1 MTNHNNT
8 TVLIPTR
15 STKRYISL
23 ISSSHSSV
31 NPHDKHRSSQSFLH
45 CHFHLLPPHRLP
57 KRRAP
62 CAIHFGSPTHT
73 HTKTRTMAPSR
84 KATKKA
90 ALQKLRTA
98 RHEGFAR
105 FNSDHVNSDDDAFDD
120 DDGARARSHLD
131 SVKFDE
137 EKPVYEEMDEEAY
150 RNYVSEKL
158 DREDF
163 VVDDGECAVLLA
175 LNRAIVGILW
185 SSSFPNNFNRRRI
198 GLPRRRRIRHS

>member
-1 MTNHNNT
+1 
-8 TVLIPTR
+8 
-15 STKRYISL
+15 
-23 ISSSHSSV
+23 
-31 NPHDKHRSSQSFLH
+31 
-45 CHFHLLPPHRLP
+45 
-57 KRRAP
+57 
-62 CAIHFGSPTHT
+62 
-73 HTKTRTMAPSR
+73 MAPSR

-163 VVDDGECAVLLA
+163 VVDDGLLLA
-175 LNRAIVGILW
+175 FYGAHRFQTTSTADGLGYHDDGEYDIRNLG
-185 SSSFPNNFNRRRI
+185 SNDDHHNNNHPNKKKRGNGTAALTKEALRKARKTKALI
-198 GLPRRRRIRHS
+198 GGEFYLC